1 MHESSKGREG
11 LHRDPRRFPPGR
23 RRPHFRFSRLCRALA
38 ACLALLV
45 SVPVPISAQE
55 GLPEGLP
62 DGLHRQAAG
71 SALPPGAVSTL
82 SSGSS
87 LSTPAS
93 ARAKLGR
100 LFVISAG
107 SFPFTWFYSNFL
119 FDLVRFARND
129 YSAAY
134 APWPFKSQN
143 SAAVES
149 AETFQRLG
157 AALGASLA
165 VGFIDLIL

>member
-1 MHESSKGREG
+1 VAG
-11 LHRDPRRFPPGR
+11 LVLFM
-23 RRPHFRFSRLCRALA
+23 SVL
-38 ACLALLV
+38 
-45 SVPVPISAQE
+45 VPVSAQTGISE
-55 GLPEGLP
+55 EIRHGWPV
-62 DGLHRQAAG
+62 HAG
-71 SALPPGAVSTL
+71 ASALPPGAVSTL
-82 SSGSS
+82 ASGSS
-87 LSTPAS
+87 LSSPAS

-100 LFVISAG
+100 LLIISAG
-107 SFPFTWFYSNFL
+107 SFPFTWFYSNFV
-119 FDLVRFARND
+119 FDLVRFATNG

-143 SAAVES
+143 SATVES